1 MAIFKCKMCGGDLN
15 VTDGASV
22 CTCAYC
28 GTKQTL
34 PKLGDEKRVAM
45 FERANYFWRNN
56 EFDKA
61 MGIYEMVLATDDT
74 DAEAYW
80 SIVLCRYGIEY
91 VEDPKSHK
99 RVPTVNRFQ
108 TKSILRD
115 EDYLNA
121 IRCANGYQRDIFET
135 EAAQIDTIQK
145 NISTISKEEKPYDV
159 FICYKE
165 TDGTGAR
172 THDSVYAQKIYDAL
186 SHEGLRVFFSRI
198 TLEDKIGTAY
208 EPYIYAALHSAKVML
223 VVSLSAENMNAPWV
237 KNEWDRYLS
246 IAKQDSTKA
255 LIPCY
260 KDMSPYDMPEEF
272 TYLQAQDMG
281 KIGFLQDLVRGVKK
295 VSAASAPA
303 LQTQERAVQTA
314 GEKAKPLLERAYIFL
329 EDGNWKKANQYAEKV
344 LDLEPKNTDAY
355 LCKFLAAGE
364 YLSFDRLQAETSELN
379 KVVPLDADFFNAVE
393 FANEKQKAQLD
404 AFLDLRT
411 EAQYQNACRDL
422 EQCKYKKA
430 RLTFDLLG
438 DYKDAAAKIVAC
450 DTALNTLSEKRQE
463 VLFYQKQGG
472 ELQNRKNNY
481 DDIKSDINR
490 QIDHGQWILE
500 QMPEEIKETKKV
512 FRLALIDWLIG
523 CCVCICIASFSSAST
538 LEALLVLPYYVIDFV
553 FLVLWTKQLKRVS
566 EYTENKKKVYIA
578 LGILCP
584 PIVHA
589 IAMVRSSR
597 DIDDY
602 HTSINQTKS
611 SILTLQDTLRTANHE
626 QQKIN
631 NDMEKNN
638 VALQQ
643 ASDVIRSLNL
653 SKYESLDPLLEEAGN
668 IVIDDGKASA
678 SVLQRKMDIGYGRAT
693 ALMDQLEQIGLIS
706 PQDGAKAQKVQMNK
720 QQWQAILHKAGEV
733 E

>member
-145 NISTISKEEKPYDV
+145 NISTIFKEEKPYDV

-237 KNEWDRYLS
+237 KNEWNRYLS

-295 VSAASAPA
+295 VLAASAPA

-404 AFLDLRT
+404 AFLNLRT

-422 EQCKYKKA
+422 EQCKYEKA

-438 DYKDAAAKIVAC
+438 DYKDAADKANEC
-450 DTALNTLSEKRQE
+450 NHQLS
-463 VLFYQKQGG
+463 
-472 ELQNRKNNY
+472 
-481 DDIKSDINR
+481 
-490 QIDHGQWILE
+490 
-500 QMPEEIKETKKV
+500 
-512 FRLALIDWLIG
+512 
-523 CCVCICIASFSSAST
+523 
-538 LEALLVLPYYVIDFV
+538 
-553 FLVLWTKQLKRVS
+553 
-566 EYTENKKKVYIA
+566 
-578 LGILCP
+578 
-584 PIVHA
+584 
-589 IAMVRSSR
+589 
-597 DIDDY
+597 
-602 HTSINQTKS
+602 
-611 SILTLQDTLRTANHE
+611 
-626 QQKIN
+626 
-631 NDMEKNN
+631 
-638 VALQQ
+638 
-643 ASDVIRSLNL
+643 
-653 SKYESLDPLLEEAGN
+653 LLEEQNTKIANQRTTITDLNNRRAQLDLKNINNSRQTERAYQTLRETAGN
-668 IVIDDGKASA
+668 LKKTKALLIVTLCNWITGCLACLSMVSYSDQANTFGSAMIVLYFCLNVVFIILWIQYLEYSTNYTKNRKTTEIILSFLFPFIFHIIALIRTGKD
-678 SVLQRKMDIGYGRAT
+678 MDAHQFNVANI
-693 ALMDQLEQIGLIS
+693 
-706 PQDGAKAQKVQMNK
+706 
-720 QQWQAILHKAGEV
+720 QAILTKSQHESDRICAEQNQIGKELAMAKDDLETANNTVRKIRGESV
-733 E
+733 GRTENSFEIPEIDKPNKNANTETVLKELLEEPDETKGR

>member
-246 IAKQDSTKA
+246 IAKQDSTKV

-295 VSAASAPA
+295 VLAASAPA
-303 LQTQERAVQTA
+303 LQTQERTVQTA

-422 EQCKYKKA
+422 EQCKYEKA

-438 DYKDAAAKIVAC
+438 DYKDAADKANEC
-450 DTALNTLSEKRQE
+450 NHQLS
-463 VLFYQKQGG
+463 
-472 ELQNRKNNY
+472 
-481 DDIKSDINR
+481 
-490 QIDHGQWILE
+490 
-500 QMPEEIKETKKV
+500 
-512 FRLALIDWLIG
+512 
-523 CCVCICIASFSSAST
+523 
-538 LEALLVLPYYVIDFV
+538 
-553 FLVLWTKQLKRVS
+553 
-566 EYTENKKKVYIA
+566 
-578 LGILCP
+578 
-584 PIVHA
+584 
-589 IAMVRSSR
+589 
-597 DIDDY
+597 
-602 HTSINQTKS
+602 
-611 SILTLQDTLRTANHE
+611 
-626 QQKIN
+626 
-631 NDMEKNN
+631 
-638 VALQQ
+638 
-643 ASDVIRSLNL
+643 
-653 SKYESLDPLLEEAGN
+653 LLEEQNTKIANQRTTITDLNNRRAQLDLKNINNSRQTERAYQTLRETAGN
-668 IVIDDGKASA
+668 LKKTKALLIVTLCNWITGCLACLSMVSYSDQANAFGSAMIVLYFCLNVVFIILWIQYLEYSTNYTKNRKTTEIILSFLFPFIFHIIALIRTGKD
-678 SVLQRKMDIGYGRAT
+678 MDAHQFNVANI
-693 ALMDQLEQIGLIS
+693 
-706 PQDGAKAQKVQMNK
+706 
-720 QQWQAILHKAGEV
+720 QAILAKSQHESDRICAEQNQIGKELAMAKDNLETANNTVRKIRGESV
-733 E
+733 GRTENSFEIPGIDKPNKNANTETVLKELLEEPDETKGR

>member
-121 IRCANGYQRDIFET
+121 IRCANGYQRDIFEA

-295 VSAASAPA
+295 ILATSAPT

-422 EQCKYKKA
+422 EQCKYEKA

-438 DYKDAAAKIVAC
+438 DYKDAADKANEC
-450 DTALNTLSEKRQE
+450 NHQLS
-463 VLFYQKQGG
+463 
-472 ELQNRKNNY
+472 
-481 DDIKSDINR
+481 
-490 QIDHGQWILE
+490 
-500 QMPEEIKETKKV
+500 
-512 FRLALIDWLIG
+512 
-523 CCVCICIASFSSAST
+523 
-538 LEALLVLPYYVIDFV
+538 
-553 FLVLWTKQLKRVS
+553 
-566 EYTENKKKVYIA
+566 
-578 LGILCP
+578 
-584 PIVHA
+584 
-589 IAMVRSSR
+589 
-597 DIDDY
+597 
-602 HTSINQTKS
+602 
-611 SILTLQDTLRTANHE
+611 
-626 QQKIN
+626 
-631 NDMEKNN
+631 
-638 VALQQ
+638 
-643 ASDVIRSLNL
+643 
-653 SKYESLDPLLEEAGN
+653 LLEEQNTKIANQRTTITDLNNRRAQLDLKNINNSRQTERAYQTLRETAGN
-668 IVIDDGKASA
+668 LKKTKVLLIVTLCNWITGCLACLSMVSYSDQANTFGSAMVVLYFCLNVVFIILWIQYLEYSTNYTKNRKTTEIILSFLFPFIFHIIALIRTGKD
-678 SVLQRKMDIGYGRAT
+678 MDAHQFNVANI
-693 ALMDQLEQIGLIS
+693 
-706 PQDGAKAQKVQMNK
+706 
-720 QQWQAILHKAGEV
+720 QAILTKSQHESDRICAEQNQIGKELAMAKDDLETANNTVRKIRGESV
-733 E
+733 GRTENSFEIPEIDKPNKNANIETVLKELLEEPDETKGR

>member
-172 THDSVYAQKIYDAL
+172 TQDSVYAQKIYDAL

-223 VVSLSAENMNAPWV
+223 VVSLSPENMNAPWV

-295 VSAASAPA
+295 VLAASAPA

-393 FANEKQKAQLD
+393 FANEKQKARLD

-422 EQCKYKKA
+422 EQCKYEKA
-430 RLTFDLLG
+430 RFTFDLLG
-438 DYKDAAAKIVAC
+438 DYKDAADKANEC
-450 DTALNTLSEKRQE
+450 NHQLS
-463 VLFYQKQGG
+463 
-472 ELQNRKNNY
+472 
-481 DDIKSDINR
+481 
-490 QIDHGQWILE
+490 
-500 QMPEEIKETKKV
+500 
-512 FRLALIDWLIG
+512 
-523 CCVCICIASFSSAST
+523 
-538 LEALLVLPYYVIDFV
+538 
-553 FLVLWTKQLKRVS
+553 
-566 EYTENKKKVYIA
+566 
-578 LGILCP
+578 
-584 PIVHA
+584 
-589 IAMVRSSR
+589 
-597 DIDDY
+597 
-602 HTSINQTKS
+602 
-611 SILTLQDTLRTANHE
+611 
-626 QQKIN
+626 
-631 NDMEKNN
+631 
-638 VALQQ
+638 
-643 ASDVIRSLNL
+643 
-653 SKYESLDPLLEEAGN
+653 LLEEQNTKIANQRTTITDLNNRRAQLDLKNINNSRQTERAYQTLRETAGN
-668 IVIDDGKASA
+668 LKKTKALLIVTLCNWITGCLACLSMVSYSDQANTFGSAMIVLYFCLNVVFIILWIQYLEYSTNYSKNRKTTEIILSFLFPFIFHIIALIRTGKD
-678 SVLQRKMDIGYGRAT
+678 MDAHQFNVANI
-693 ALMDQLEQIGLIS
+693 
-706 PQDGAKAQKVQMNK
+706 
-720 QQWQAILHKAGEV
+720 QAILTKSQHESDRICAEQNQIGKELAMAKDDLEAANNTVRKIRGESV
-733 E
+733 GRTENSFEIPEIDKPNKNANTETVLKELLEEPDETKGR

>member
-121 IRCANGYQRDIFET
+121 IRCANSYQRDIFET
-135 EAAQIDTIQK
+135 EAAHIDTIQK

-295 VSAASAPA
+295 ILATSAPT

-438 DYKDAAAKIVAC
+438 DYKDAADKANEC
-450 DTALNTLSEKRQE
+450 NHQLS
-463 VLFYQKQGG
+463 
-472 ELQNRKNNY
+472 
-481 DDIKSDINR
+481 
-490 QIDHGQWILE
+490 
-500 QMPEEIKETKKV
+500 
-512 FRLALIDWLIG
+512 
-523 CCVCICIASFSSAST
+523 
-538 LEALLVLPYYVIDFV
+538 
-553 FLVLWTKQLKRVS
+553 
-566 EYTENKKKVYIA
+566 
-578 LGILCP
+578 
-584 PIVHA
+584 
-589 IAMVRSSR
+589 
-597 DIDDY
+597 
-602 HTSINQTKS
+602 
-611 SILTLQDTLRTANHE
+611 
-626 QQKIN
+626 
-631 NDMEKNN
+631 
-638 VALQQ
+638 
-643 ASDVIRSLNL
+643 
-653 SKYESLDPLLEEAGN
+653 LLEEQNTKIANQRTTITDLNNRRAQLDLKNINNSQQTERAYQTLRETAGN
-668 IVIDDGKASA
+668 LKKTKVLLIVTLCNWITGCLACLSMVSYSDQANTFGSAMIVLYFCLNVVFIILWIQYLEYSTNYTKNRKTTEIILSFLFPFIFHIIALIRTGKD
-678 SVLQRKMDIGYGRAT
+678 MDAHQFNIAN
-693 ALMDQLEQIGLIS
+693 I
-706 PQDGAKAQKVQMNK
+706 
-720 QQWQAILHKAGEV
+720 QAILTKSQHESDRICAEQNQIGKELAMAKDDLETANNTVRKIRGESV
-733 E
+733 GRTENSFEIPEIDKPNKNANTETVLTELLEEPDETKGR

>member
-145 NISTISKEEKPYDV
+145 NISTIFKEEKPYDV

-172 THDSVYAQKIYDAL
+172 THDSVYAQKIYDTL

-237 KNEWDRYLS
+237 KNEWNRYLS

-295 VSAASAPA
+295 VLAASAPA

-355 LCKFLAAGE
+355 LCKFLAAVE

-422 EQCKYKKA
+422 EQCKYEKA

-438 DYKDAAAKIVAC
+438 DYKDAADKANEC
-450 DTALNTLSEKRQE
+450 NHQLS
-463 VLFYQKQGG
+463 
-472 ELQNRKNNY
+472 
-481 DDIKSDINR
+481 
-490 QIDHGQWILE
+490 
-500 QMPEEIKETKKV
+500 
-512 FRLALIDWLIG
+512 
-523 CCVCICIASFSSAST
+523 
-538 LEALLVLPYYVIDFV
+538 
-553 FLVLWTKQLKRVS
+553 
-566 EYTENKKKVYIA
+566 
-578 LGILCP
+578 
-584 PIVHA
+584 
-589 IAMVRSSR
+589 
-597 DIDDY
+597 
-602 HTSINQTKS
+602 
-611 SILTLQDTLRTANHE
+611 
-626 QQKIN
+626 
-631 NDMEKNN
+631 
-638 VALQQ
+638 
-643 ASDVIRSLNL
+643 
-653 SKYESLDPLLEEAGN
+653 LLEEQNTKIANQRTTITDLNNRRAQLDLKNINNSRQTERAYQTLRETAGN
-668 IVIDDGKASA
+668 LKKTKALLIVTLCNWITGCLACLSLVSYSDQANTFGSAMVVLYFCLNVVFIILWIQYLEYSTNYTKNRKTTEIILSFLFPFIFHIIALIRTGKD
-678 SVLQRKMDIGYGRAT
+678 MDAHQFNVANI
-693 ALMDQLEQIGLIS
+693 
-706 PQDGAKAQKVQMNK
+706 
-720 QQWQAILHKAGEV
+720 QAILTKSQHESDRICAEQNQIGKELAMAKDDLETANNTVRKIRGESV
-733 E
+733 GRTENSFEIPEIDKPNKNANIETVLKELLEEPDETKGR

>member
-135 EAAQIDTIQK
+135 EAAKIDTIQK
-145 NISTISKEEKPYDV
+145 NISTIFKEEKPYDV

-246 IAKQDSTKA
+246 IAKQDSSKA

-295 VSAASAPA
+295 VLAASAPA

-422 EQCKYKKA
+422 EQCKYEKA

-438 DYKDAAAKIVAC
+438 DYKDAADKANEC
-450 DTALNTLSEKRQE
+450 NHQLS
-463 VLFYQKQGG
+463 
-472 ELQNRKNNY
+472 
-481 DDIKSDINR
+481 
-490 QIDHGQWILE
+490 
-500 QMPEEIKETKKV
+500 
-512 FRLALIDWLIG
+512 
-523 CCVCICIASFSSAST
+523 
-538 LEALLVLPYYVIDFV
+538 
-553 FLVLWTKQLKRVS
+553 
-566 EYTENKKKVYIA
+566 
-578 LGILCP
+578 
-584 PIVHA
+584 
-589 IAMVRSSR
+589 
-597 DIDDY
+597 
-602 HTSINQTKS
+602 
-611 SILTLQDTLRTANHE
+611 
-626 QQKIN
+626 
-631 NDMEKNN
+631 
-638 VALQQ
+638 
-643 ASDVIRSLNL
+643 
-653 SKYESLDPLLEEAGN
+653 LLEEQNTKIANQRTTITDLNNRRAQLDLKNINNSRQTERAYQTLRETAGN
-668 IVIDDGKASA
+668 LKKTKALLIVTLCNWITGCLACLSMVSYSDQANTFGSAMVVLYFCLNVVFIILWIQYLEYSTNYTKNRKTTEIILSFLFPFIFHIIALIRTGKD
-678 SVLQRKMDIGYGRAT
+678 MDAHQFNVANI
-693 ALMDQLEQIGLIS
+693 
-706 PQDGAKAQKVQMNK
+706 
-720 QQWQAILHKAGEV
+720 QAILTKSQHESDRICAEQNQIGKELAMAKDDLETANNTVRKIRGESV
-733 E
+733 GRTENSFEILEIDKPNKNANTETVLKELLEEPDETKGR

>member
-15 VTDGASV
+15 VTDGATV

-34 PKLGDEKRVAM
+34 PKLDDEKRVAM

-115 EDYLNA
+115 GDYLNA
-121 IRCANGYQRDIFET
+121 IRYANGYQRDIFET

-186 SHEGLRVFFSRI
+186 TREGLRVFFSRI

-223 VVSLSAENMNAPWV
+223 VVGLSAENMNAPWI

-246 IAKQDSTKA
+246 IAQQDSTKA

-295 VSAASAPA
+295 VLAASAPA
-303 LQTQERAVQTA
+303 PQTQERAVQTA
-314 GEKAKPLLERAYIFL
+314 GENAKPLLERAYIFL

-344 LDLEPKNTDAY
+344 LDLEPRNTDAY

-364 YLSFDRLQAETSELN
+364 YPSFDRLQAETSALN

-393 FANEKQKAQLD
+393 FANEKQKARLD
-404 AFLDLRT
+404 AFLELRT

-422 EQCKYKKA
+422 EQCKYEKA

-438 DYKDAAAKIVAC
+438 DYKDAADKANEC
-450 DTALNTLSEKRQE
+450 NHQLS
-463 VLFYQKQGG
+463 
-472 ELQNRKNNY
+472 
-481 DDIKSDINR
+481 
-490 QIDHGQWILE
+490 
-500 QMPEEIKETKKV
+500 
-512 FRLALIDWLIG
+512 
-523 CCVCICIASFSSAST
+523 
-538 LEALLVLPYYVIDFV
+538 
-553 FLVLWTKQLKRVS
+553 
-566 EYTENKKKVYIA
+566 
-578 LGILCP
+578 
-584 PIVHA
+584 
-589 IAMVRSSR
+589 
-597 DIDDY
+597 
-602 HTSINQTKS
+602 
-611 SILTLQDTLRTANHE
+611 
-626 QQKIN
+626 
-631 NDMEKNN
+631 
-638 VALQQ
+638 
-643 ASDVIRSLNL
+643 
-653 SKYESLDPLLEEAGN
+653 LLEEQNTKIANQRTTITDLNNRRAQLDLKNINNSRQIERAYQTLRETAGN
-668 IVIDDGKASA
+668 LKKTKALLIVTLCNWITGCLACLSMVSYSDQANTFGSAMVVLYFCLNVVFIILWIQYLEYSTNYTKNRKTTEIILSFLFPFIFHIIALIRTGKD
-678 SVLQRKMDIGYGRAT
+678 MDAHQFNVANI
-693 ALMDQLEQIGLIS
+693 
-706 PQDGAKAQKVQMNK
+706 
-720 QQWQAILHKAGEV
+720 QAILTKSQHESDRICAEQNQIGKELAMAKDDLEAANNTVRKIRGESV
-733 E
+733 GRTENSFEIPEIDKPNKNANIETVLKELLEEPDETKGR

>member
-135 EAAQIDTIQK
+135 EAAHIDTIQK

-295 VSAASAPA
+295 ILATSAPT

-438 DYKDAAAKIVAC
+438 DYKDAADKANEC
-450 DTALNTLSEKRQE
+450 NHQLS
-463 VLFYQKQGG
+463 
-472 ELQNRKNNY
+472 
-481 DDIKSDINR
+481 
-490 QIDHGQWILE
+490 
-500 QMPEEIKETKKV
+500 
-512 FRLALIDWLIG
+512 
-523 CCVCICIASFSSAST
+523 
-538 LEALLVLPYYVIDFV
+538 
-553 FLVLWTKQLKRVS
+553 
-566 EYTENKKKVYIA
+566 
-578 LGILCP
+578 
-584 PIVHA
+584 
-589 IAMVRSSR
+589 
-597 DIDDY
+597 
-602 HTSINQTKS
+602 
-611 SILTLQDTLRTANHE
+611 
-626 QQKIN
+626 
-631 NDMEKNN
+631 
-638 VALQQ
+638 
-643 ASDVIRSLNL
+643 
-653 SKYESLDPLLEEAGN
+653 LLEEQNTKIANQRTTITDLNNRRAQLDLKNINNSQQTERAYQTLRETAGN
-668 IVIDDGKASA
+668 LKKTKVLLIVTLCNWITGCLACLSMVSYSDQANTFGSAMIVLYFCLNVVFIILWIQYLEYSTNYTKNRKTAEIILSFLFPFIFHIIALIRTGKD
-678 SVLQRKMDIGYGRAT
+678 MDAHQFNVANI
-693 ALMDQLEQIGLIS
+693 
-706 PQDGAKAQKVQMNK
+706 
-720 QQWQAILHKAGEV
+720 QAILTKSQNESDRICAEQNQIGKELAMAKDDLETANNTVRKIRGESV
-733 E
+733 GRTENSFEIPEIDKPNKNANTETVLKELLEEPDETKGR

>member
-237 KNEWDRYLS
+237 KNEWNRYLS

-295 VSAASAPA
+295 VLAASAPA

-422 EQCKYKKA
+422 EQCKYEKA

-438 DYKDAAAKIVAC
+438 DYKDAADKANEC
-450 DTALNTLSEKRQE
+450 NHQLS
-463 VLFYQKQGG
+463 
-472 ELQNRKNNY
+472 
-481 DDIKSDINR
+481 
-490 QIDHGQWILE
+490 
-500 QMPEEIKETKKV
+500 
-512 FRLALIDWLIG
+512 
-523 CCVCICIASFSSAST
+523 
-538 LEALLVLPYYVIDFV
+538 
-553 FLVLWTKQLKRVS
+553 
-566 EYTENKKKVYIA
+566 
-578 LGILCP
+578 
-584 PIVHA
+584 
-589 IAMVRSSR
+589 
-597 DIDDY
+597 
-602 HTSINQTKS
+602 
-611 SILTLQDTLRTANHE
+611 
-626 QQKIN
+626 
-631 NDMEKNN
+631 
-638 VALQQ
+638 
-643 ASDVIRSLNL
+643 
-653 SKYESLDPLLEEAGN
+653 LLEEQNTKIANQRTTITDLNNRRAQLDLKNINNSRQTERAYQTLRETAGN
-668 IVIDDGKASA
+668 LKKTKALLIVTLCNWITGCLACLSMVSYSDQANTFGSAMIVLYFCLNVVFIILWIQYLEYSTNYTKNRKTTEIILSFLFPFIFHIIALIRTGKD
-678 SVLQRKMDIGYGRAT
+678 MDAHQFNVANI
-693 ALMDQLEQIGLIS
+693 
-706 PQDGAKAQKVQMNK
+706 
-720 QQWQAILHKAGEV
+720 QAILTKSQHESDRICAEQDQIGKELAMAKDDLETANNTVRKIRGESV
-733 E
+733 GRTENSFEIPEIDKPNKNANTETVLKELLEEPDETKGR

>member
-34 PKLGDEKRVAM
+34 PKLDDEKRVAM

-115 EDYLNA
+115 GDYLNA
-121 IRCANGYQRDIFET
+121 IRYANGYQRDIFET

-223 VVSLSAENMNAPWV
+223 VVGLSAENMNAPWV

-295 VSAASAPA
+295 VLAASAPA

-364 YLSFDRLQAETSELN
+364 YLSFDSLQAETSELN

-422 EQCKYKKA
+422 EQCKYEKA

-438 DYKDAAAKIVAC
+438 DYKDAADKANEC
-450 DTALNTLSEKRQE
+450 NHQLS
-463 VLFYQKQGG
+463 
-472 ELQNRKNNY
+472 
-481 DDIKSDINR
+481 
-490 QIDHGQWILE
+490 
-500 QMPEEIKETKKV
+500 
-512 FRLALIDWLIG
+512 
-523 CCVCICIASFSSAST
+523 
-538 LEALLVLPYYVIDFV
+538 
-553 FLVLWTKQLKRVS
+553 
-566 EYTENKKKVYIA
+566 
-578 LGILCP
+578 
-584 PIVHA
+584 
-589 IAMVRSSR
+589 
-597 DIDDY
+597 
-602 HTSINQTKS
+602 
-611 SILTLQDTLRTANHE
+611 
-626 QQKIN
+626 
-631 NDMEKNN
+631 
-638 VALQQ
+638 
-643 ASDVIRSLNL
+643 
-653 SKYESLDPLLEEAGN
+653 LLEEQNTKIANQRTTITDLNNRRAQLDLKNINNSRQTERAYQTLRETAGN
-668 IVIDDGKASA
+668 LKKTKALLIVTLCNWITGCLACLSMVSYSDQANTFGSAMVVLYFCLNVVFIILWIQYLEYSTNYTKNRKTTEIILSFLFPFIFHIIALIRTGKD
-678 SVLQRKMDIGYGRAT
+678 MDAHQFNVANI
-693 ALMDQLEQIGLIS
+693 
-706 PQDGAKAQKVQMNK
+706 
-720 QQWQAILHKAGEV
+720 QAILTKSQHESDRICAEQNQIGKELAMAKDDLETANNTVRKIRGESV
-733 E
+733 GRTENSFEIPKIDNPNKNANIETVLKELLEEPDETKGR

>member
-246 IAKQDSTKA
+246 IVKQDSTKA

-295 VSAASAPA
+295 VLAASAPA

-422 EQCKYKKA
+422 EQCKYEKA

-438 DYKDAAAKIVAC
+438 DYKDAADKANEC
-450 DTALNTLSEKRQE
+450 NHQLS
-463 VLFYQKQGG
+463 
-472 ELQNRKNNY
+472 
-481 DDIKSDINR
+481 
-490 QIDHGQWILE
+490 
-500 QMPEEIKETKKV
+500 
-512 FRLALIDWLIG
+512 
-523 CCVCICIASFSSAST
+523 
-538 LEALLVLPYYVIDFV
+538 
-553 FLVLWTKQLKRVS
+553 
-566 EYTENKKKVYIA
+566 
-578 LGILCP
+578 
-584 PIVHA
+584 
-589 IAMVRSSR
+589 
-597 DIDDY
+597 
-602 HTSINQTKS
+602 
-611 SILTLQDTLRTANHE
+611 
-626 QQKIN
+626 
-631 NDMEKNN
+631 
-638 VALQQ
+638 
-643 ASDVIRSLNL
+643 
-653 SKYESLDPLLEEAGN
+653 LLEEQNTKIANQRTTITDLNNRRAQLDLKNINNSRQTERAYQTLRETAGN
-668 IVIDDGKASA
+668 LKKTKTLLIVTLCNWITGCLACLSMVSYSDQANTFGSAMIVLYFCLNVVFIILWIQYLEYSTNYTKNRKTTEIILSFLFPFIFHIIALIRTGKD
-678 SVLQRKMDIGYGRAT
+678 MDAHQFNVANI
-693 ALMDQLEQIGLIS
+693 
-706 PQDGAKAQKVQMNK
+706 
-720 QQWQAILHKAGEV
+720 QAILTKSQHESDRICAEQNQIGKELAMAKDDLETANNTVRKIRGESV
-733 E
+733 GRTENSFEIPEIDKPNKNANTETVLKELLEEPDETKGR

>member
-145 NISTISKEEKPYDV
+145 NISTIFKEEKPYDV

-237 KNEWDRYLS
+237 KNEWNRYLS
-246 IAKQDSTKA
+246 IVKQDSTKA

-295 VSAASAPA
+295 VLAASAPA

-422 EQCKYKKA
+422 EQCKYEKA

-438 DYKDAAAKIVAC
+438 DYKDAADKANEC
-450 DTALNTLSEKRQE
+450 NHQLS
-463 VLFYQKQGG
+463 
-472 ELQNRKNNY
+472 
-481 DDIKSDINR
+481 
-490 QIDHGQWILE
+490 
-500 QMPEEIKETKKV
+500 
-512 FRLALIDWLIG
+512 
-523 CCVCICIASFSSAST
+523 
-538 LEALLVLPYYVIDFV
+538 
-553 FLVLWTKQLKRVS
+553 
-566 EYTENKKKVYIA
+566 
-578 LGILCP
+578 
-584 PIVHA
+584 
-589 IAMVRSSR
+589 
-597 DIDDY
+597 
-602 HTSINQTKS
+602 
-611 SILTLQDTLRTANHE
+611 
-626 QQKIN
+626 
-631 NDMEKNN
+631 
-638 VALQQ
+638 
-643 ASDVIRSLNL
+643 
-653 SKYESLDPLLEEAGN
+653 LLEEQNSKIANQRTTITDLNNRRAQLDLKNINNSRQTERAYQTLRETAGN
-668 IVIDDGKASA
+668 LKKTKALLIVTLCNWITGCLACLSMVSYSDQANTFGSAMIVLYFCLNVVFIILWIQYLEYSTNYTKNRKTTEIILSFLFPFIFHIIALIRTGKD
-678 SVLQRKMDIGYGRAT
+678 MDAH
-693 ALMDQLEQIGLIS
+693 QLNVANI
-706 PQDGAKAQKVQMNK
+706 
-720 QQWQAILHKAGEV
+720 QAILTKSQHESDRICAEQNQIGKELAMAKDDLETANNTVRKIRGESV
-733 E
+733 GRTENSFEIPEIDKPNKNANTETVLKELLEEPDETKGR

>member
-246 IAKQDSTKA
+246 IVKQDSTKA

-295 VSAASAPA
+295 VLAASAPA

-422 EQCKYKKA
+422 EQCKYEKA

-438 DYKDAAAKIVAC
+438 DYKDATDKANEC
-450 DTALNTLSEKRQE
+450 NHQLS
-463 VLFYQKQGG
+463 
-472 ELQNRKNNY
+472 
-481 DDIKSDINR
+481 
-490 QIDHGQWILE
+490 
-500 QMPEEIKETKKV
+500 
-512 FRLALIDWLIG
+512 
-523 CCVCICIASFSSAST
+523 
-538 LEALLVLPYYVIDFV
+538 
-553 FLVLWTKQLKRVS
+553 
-566 EYTENKKKVYIA
+566 
-578 LGILCP
+578 
-584 PIVHA
+584 
-589 IAMVRSSR
+589 
-597 DIDDY
+597 
-602 HTSINQTKS
+602 
-611 SILTLQDTLRTANHE
+611 
-626 QQKIN
+626 
-631 NDMEKNN
+631 
-638 VALQQ
+638 
-643 ASDVIRSLNL
+643 
-653 SKYESLDPLLEEAGN
+653 LLEEQNTKIANQRTTITDLNNRRAQLDLKNINNSRQTERAYQTLRETAGN
-668 IVIDDGKASA
+668 LKKTKALLIVTLCNWITGCLACLSMVSYSDQANTFGSAMIVLYFCLNVVFIILWIQYLEYSTNYTKNRKTTEIILSFLFPFIFHIIALIRTGKD
-678 SVLQRKMDIGYGRAT
+678 MDAHQFNVANI
-693 ALMDQLEQIGLIS
+693 
-706 PQDGAKAQKVQMNK
+706 
-720 QQWQAILHKAGEV
+720 QAILTKSQHESDRICAEQNQIGKELAMAKDDLEAANNTVRKIRGESV
-733 E
+733 GRTENSFEIPEIDKPNKNANTETVLKELHEEPDETKGR

>member
-1 MAIFKCKMCGGDLN
+1 MCGGDLN

-61 MGIYEMVLATDDT
+61 MGIYEMVLATDDR

-135 EAAQIDTIQK
+135 EAAHIDTIQK

-295 VSAASAPA
+295 ILATSAPT

-438 DYKDAAAKIVAC
+438 DYKDAADKANEC
-450 DTALNTLSEKRQE
+450 NHQLS
-463 VLFYQKQGG
+463 
-472 ELQNRKNNY
+472 
-481 DDIKSDINR
+481 
-490 QIDHGQWILE
+490 
-500 QMPEEIKETKKV
+500 
-512 FRLALIDWLIG
+512 
-523 CCVCICIASFSSAST
+523 
-538 LEALLVLPYYVIDFV
+538 
-553 FLVLWTKQLKRVS
+553 
-566 EYTENKKKVYIA
+566 
-578 LGILCP
+578 
-584 PIVHA
+584 
-589 IAMVRSSR
+589 
-597 DIDDY
+597 
-602 HTSINQTKS
+602 
-611 SILTLQDTLRTANHE
+611 
-626 QQKIN
+626 
-631 NDMEKNN
+631 
-638 VALQQ
+638 
-643 ASDVIRSLNL
+643 
-653 SKYESLDPLLEEAGN
+653 LLEEQNTKIANQRTTITDLNNRRAQLDLKNINNSQQTERAYQTLRETAGN
-668 IVIDDGKASA
+668 LKKTKVLLIVTLCNWITGCLACLSMVSYSDQANTFGSAMIVLYFCLNVVFIILWIQYLEYSTNYTKNRKTTEIILSFLFPFIFHIIALIRTGKD
-678 SVLQRKMDIGYGRAT
+678 MDAHQFNIAN
-693 ALMDQLEQIGLIS
+693 I
-706 PQDGAKAQKVQMNK
+706 
-720 QQWQAILHKAGEV
+720 QAILTKSQHESDRICAEQNQIGKELAMAKDDLETANNTVRKIRGESV
-733 E
+733 GRTENSFEIPEIDKPNKNANTETVLTELLEEPDETKGR

>member
-15 VTDGASV
+15 ITDGASV

-295 VSAASAPA
+295 VLAASAPA

-422 EQCKYKKA
+422 EQCKYEKA

-438 DYKDAAAKIVAC
+438 DYKDAADKANEC
-450 DTALNTLSEKRQE
+450 NHQLS
-463 VLFYQKQGG
+463 
-472 ELQNRKNNY
+472 
-481 DDIKSDINR
+481 
-490 QIDHGQWILE
+490 
-500 QMPEEIKETKKV
+500 
-512 FRLALIDWLIG
+512 
-523 CCVCICIASFSSAST
+523 
-538 LEALLVLPYYVIDFV
+538 
-553 FLVLWTKQLKRVS
+553 
-566 EYTENKKKVYIA
+566 
-578 LGILCP
+578 
-584 PIVHA
+584 
-589 IAMVRSSR
+589 
-597 DIDDY
+597 
-602 HTSINQTKS
+602 
-611 SILTLQDTLRTANHE
+611 
-626 QQKIN
+626 
-631 NDMEKNN
+631 
-638 VALQQ
+638 
-643 ASDVIRSLNL
+643 
-653 SKYESLDPLLEEAGN
+653 LLEEQNTKIANQRTTITDLNNRRAQLDLKNINNSRQTERAYQTLRETAGN
-668 IVIDDGKASA
+668 LKKTKALLIVTLCNWITGCLACLSMVSYSDQANTFGSAMIVLYFCLNVVFITLWIQYLEYSTNYTKNRKTTEIILSFLFPFIFHIIALIRTGKD
-678 SVLQRKMDIGYGRAT
+678 MDAHQFNVANI
-693 ALMDQLEQIGLIS
+693 
-706 PQDGAKAQKVQMNK
+706 
-720 QQWQAILHKAGEV
+720 QAILAKSQHESDRICAEQNQIGKELAMAKDDLETANNTVRKIRGEAV
-733 E
+733 GRTENSFEIPEIDKPNKNANTETVLKELLEEPDETKGR

>member
-121 IRCANGYQRDIFET
+121 IRCANGYQRDIFEA

-246 IAKQDSTKA
+246 IAKQDSSKA

-295 VSAASAPA
+295 VLAASAPA

-422 EQCKYKKA
+422 EQCKYEKA

-438 DYKDAAAKIVAC
+438 DYKDAADKANEC
-450 DTALNTLSEKRQE
+450 NHQLS
-463 VLFYQKQGG
+463 
-472 ELQNRKNNY
+472 
-481 DDIKSDINR
+481 
-490 QIDHGQWILE
+490 
-500 QMPEEIKETKKV
+500 
-512 FRLALIDWLIG
+512 
-523 CCVCICIASFSSAST
+523 
-538 LEALLVLPYYVIDFV
+538 
-553 FLVLWTKQLKRVS
+553 
-566 EYTENKKKVYIA
+566 
-578 LGILCP
+578 
-584 PIVHA
+584 
-589 IAMVRSSR
+589 
-597 DIDDY
+597 
-602 HTSINQTKS
+602 
-611 SILTLQDTLRTANHE
+611 
-626 QQKIN
+626 
-631 NDMEKNN
+631 
-638 VALQQ
+638 
-643 ASDVIRSLNL
+643 
-653 SKYESLDPLLEEAGN
+653 LLEEQNTKIANQRTTITDLNNRRAQLDLKNINNSRQTERAYQILRETAGN
-668 IVIDDGKASA
+668 LKKTKALLIVTLCNWITGCLACLSMVSYSDQANTFGSAMIVLYFCLNVVFIILWIQYLEYSTNYTKNRKTTEIILSFLFPFIFHIIALIRTGKD
-678 SVLQRKMDIGYGRAT
+678 MDAHQFNVANI
-693 ALMDQLEQIGLIS
+693 
-706 PQDGAKAQKVQMNK
+706 
-720 QQWQAILHKAGEV
+720 QAILTKSQHESDRICAEQNQIGKELAMAKDDLETANNTVRKIRGESV
-733 E
+733 GRTENSFEIPEIDKPNKNANTETVLKELLEEPDGTKGR

>member
-99 RVPTVNRFQ
+99 RIPTVNRFQ

-295 VSAASAPA
+295 VLAASAPA

-422 EQCKYKKA
+422 EQCKYEKA

-438 DYKDAAAKIVAC
+438 DYKDAADKANEC
-450 DTALNTLSEKRQE
+450 NHQLS
-463 VLFYQKQGG
+463 
-472 ELQNRKNNY
+472 
-481 DDIKSDINR
+481 
-490 QIDHGQWILE
+490 
-500 QMPEEIKETKKV
+500 
-512 FRLALIDWLIG
+512 
-523 CCVCICIASFSSAST
+523 
-538 LEALLVLPYYVIDFV
+538 
-553 FLVLWTKQLKRVS
+553 
-566 EYTENKKKVYIA
+566 
-578 LGILCP
+578 
-584 PIVHA
+584 
-589 IAMVRSSR
+589 
-597 DIDDY
+597 
-602 HTSINQTKS
+602 
-611 SILTLQDTLRTANHE
+611 
-626 QQKIN
+626 
-631 NDMEKNN
+631 
-638 VALQQ
+638 
-643 ASDVIRSLNL
+643 
-653 SKYESLDPLLEEAGN
+653 LLEEQNTKIANQRTTITDLNNRRAQLDLKNINNSRQTERAYQTLRETAGN
-668 IVIDDGKASA
+668 LKKTKALLIVTLCNWITGCLACLSMVSYSDQANAFGSAMIVLYFCLNVVFIILWIQYLEYSTNYTKNRKTTEIILSFLFPFIFHIIALIRTGKD
-678 SVLQRKMDIGYGRAT
+678 MDAHQFNVANI
-693 ALMDQLEQIGLIS
+693 
-706 PQDGAKAQKVQMNK
+706 
-720 QQWQAILHKAGEV
+720 QAILAKSQHESDRICAEQNQIGKELAMAKDDLETANNTVRKIRGESV
-733 E
+733 GRTENSFEIPEIDKPNKNANTETVLKELLEEPDETKGR

>member
-34 PKLGDEKRVAM
+34 PKLDDEKRVAM

-246 IAKQDSTKA
+246 IAKQDSSKA

-295 VSAASAPA
+295 VLAASAPA

-422 EQCKYKKA
+422 EQCKYEKA

-438 DYKDAAAKIVAC
+438 DYKDAADKANEC
-450 DTALNTLSEKRQE
+450 NHQLS
-463 VLFYQKQGG
+463 
-472 ELQNRKNNY
+472 
-481 DDIKSDINR
+481 
-490 QIDHGQWILE
+490 
-500 QMPEEIKETKKV
+500 
-512 FRLALIDWLIG
+512 
-523 CCVCICIASFSSAST
+523 
-538 LEALLVLPYYVIDFV
+538 
-553 FLVLWTKQLKRVS
+553 
-566 EYTENKKKVYIA
+566 
-578 LGILCP
+578 
-584 PIVHA
+584 
-589 IAMVRSSR
+589 
-597 DIDDY
+597 
-602 HTSINQTKS
+602 
-611 SILTLQDTLRTANHE
+611 
-626 QQKIN
+626 
-631 NDMEKNN
+631 
-638 VALQQ
+638 
-643 ASDVIRSLNL
+643 
-653 SKYESLDPLLEEAGN
+653 LLEEQNTKIANQRTTITDLNNRRAQLDLKNINNSRQTERAYQTLRETAGN
-668 IVIDDGKASA
+668 LKKTKALLIVTLCNWITGCLACLSMVSYSDQANTFGSAMVVLYFCLNVVFIILWIQYLEYSTNYTKNRKTTEIILSFLFPLIFHIIALIRTGKD
-678 SVLQRKMDIGYGRAT
+678 MDAHQFNVANI
-693 ALMDQLEQIGLIS
+693 
-706 PQDGAKAQKVQMNK
+706 
-720 QQWQAILHKAGEV
+720 QAILTKSQHESDRICAEQNQICKELAMAKDDLETANNTVRKIRGESV
-733 E
+733 GRTENSFEIPEIDKPNKNANTETVLKELLEEPDETKGR

>member
-34 PKLGDEKRVAM
+34 PKLDDEKRVAM

-91 VEDPKSHK
+91 VEDPKSHR

-115 EDYLNA
+115 GDYLNA
-121 IRCANGYQRDIFET
+121 IRCANSYQKDIFEA

-186 SHEGLRVFFSRI
+186 TREGLRVFFSRI

-223 VVSLSAENMNAPWV
+223 VVGLSAENMNAPWV

-246 IAKQDSTKA
+246 IVQQDSTKA

-281 KIGFLQDLVRGVKK
+281 KIGFLQDLVWGVKK
-295 VSAASAPA
+295 VLAASAPA
-303 LQTQERAVQTA
+303 PQTQERAVQTA

-344 LDLEPKNTDAY
+344 LDLEPRNTDAY

-364 YLSFDRLQAETSELN
+364 YLSFDRLQAETSALN

-393 FANEKQKAQLD
+393 FASEKQKARLD
-404 AFLDLRT
+404 AFLELRT

-422 EQCKYKKA
+422 AECKYEKA
-430 RLTFDLLG
+430 QFTFDLLG
-438 DYKDAAAKIVAC
+438 DYKDAA
-450 DTALNTLSEKRQE
+450 D
-463 VLFYQKQGG
+463 
-472 ELQNRKNNY
+472 
-481 DDIKSDINR
+481 KSDECR
-490 QIDHGQWILE
+490 H
-500 QMPEEIKETKKV
+500 
-512 FRLALIDWLIG
+512 
-523 CCVCICIASFSSAST
+523 
-538 LEALLVLPYYVIDFV
+538 
-553 FLVLWTKQLKRVS
+553 QLS
-566 EYTENKKKVYIA
+566 
-578 LGILCP
+578 
-584 PIVHA
+584 
-589 IAMVRSSR
+589 
-597 DIDDY
+597 
-602 HTSINQTKS
+602 
-611 SILTLQDTLRTANHE
+611 
-626 QQKIN
+626 
-631 NDMEKNN
+631 
-638 VALQQ
+638 
-643 ASDVIRSLNL
+643 
-653 SKYESLDPLLEEAGN
+653 LLEEQNTKIENQRTTITNLNNRRAQLDLKNISNSRQIERAYQALREAAGN
-668 IVIDDGKASA
+668 IKKTKTLLIVTLCNWITGCLACLSMVSYSDRANNFGTAMVGLYFCLNVVFIILWIQYLEYSTNYTKNRKTTEIILSFLFPFIFHIIALIRAGKDIDVHQFNVAN
-678 SVLQRKMDIGYGRAT
+678 I
-693 ALMDQLEQIGLIS
+693 
-706 PQDGAKAQKVQMNK
+706 
-720 QQWQAILHKAGEV
+720 QAILTETQHESDRICAEQNQIGKELTIAKDDLETASSAARQIRGESASHT
-733 E
+733 EEPTEEPFEIPEINKPNKNASIEMIIQELHLKDQMKRKDGE

>member
-34 PKLGDEKRVAM
+34 PKLDDEKRVAM

-295 VSAASAPA
+295 VLAASAPA

-314 GEKAKPLLERAYIFL
+314 GEKATPLLERAYIFL

-393 FANEKQKAQLD
+393 FANEKQKARLD

-422 EQCKYKKA
+422 EQCKYEKA

-438 DYKDAAAKIVAC
+438 DYKDAADKANEC
-450 DTALNTLSEKRQE
+450 NHQLS
-463 VLFYQKQGG
+463 
-472 ELQNRKNNY
+472 
-481 DDIKSDINR
+481 
-490 QIDHGQWILE
+490 
-500 QMPEEIKETKKV
+500 
-512 FRLALIDWLIG
+512 
-523 CCVCICIASFSSAST
+523 
-538 LEALLVLPYYVIDFV
+538 
-553 FLVLWTKQLKRVS
+553 
-566 EYTENKKKVYIA
+566 
-578 LGILCP
+578 
-584 PIVHA
+584 
-589 IAMVRSSR
+589 
-597 DIDDY
+597 
-602 HTSINQTKS
+602 
-611 SILTLQDTLRTANHE
+611 
-626 QQKIN
+626 
-631 NDMEKNN
+631 
-638 VALQQ
+638 
-643 ASDVIRSLNL
+643 
-653 SKYESLDPLLEEAGN
+653 LLEEQNTKIANQRTTITDLNNRRAQLDLKNINNSRQTERAYQTLRETAGN
-668 IVIDDGKASA
+668 LKKTKALLIVTLCNWITGCLACLSMVSYSDQANTFGSAIIVLYFCLNVVFIILWIQYLEYSTNYTKNRKTTEIILSFLFPFIFHIIALIRTGKD
-678 SVLQRKMDIGYGRAT
+678 MDAHQFNVANI
-693 ALMDQLEQIGLIS
+693 
-706 PQDGAKAQKVQMNK
+706 
-720 QQWQAILHKAGEV
+720 QAILTKSQHESDRICAEQNQIGKELAMAKDDLEAANNTVRKIRGESV
-733 E
+733 GRTENSFEIPEIDKPNKNANTETVLKELLEEPDETKGR

>member
-34 PKLGDEKRVAM
+34 PKLCDEKRVAM

-121 IRCANGYQRDIFET
+121 IRCANGYQRDIFEA

-295 VSAASAPA
+295 ILATSAPT

-393 FANEKQKAQLD
+393 FANEKQKTQLD

-422 EQCKYKKA
+422 EQCKYEKA

-438 DYKDAAAKIVAC
+438 DYKDAADKANEC
-450 DTALNTLSEKRQE
+450 NHQLS
-463 VLFYQKQGG
+463 
-472 ELQNRKNNY
+472 
-481 DDIKSDINR
+481 
-490 QIDHGQWILE
+490 
-500 QMPEEIKETKKV
+500 
-512 FRLALIDWLIG
+512 
-523 CCVCICIASFSSAST
+523 
-538 LEALLVLPYYVIDFV
+538 
-553 FLVLWTKQLKRVS
+553 
-566 EYTENKKKVYIA
+566 
-578 LGILCP
+578 
-584 PIVHA
+584 
-589 IAMVRSSR
+589 
-597 DIDDY
+597 
-602 HTSINQTKS
+602 
-611 SILTLQDTLRTANHE
+611 
-626 QQKIN
+626 
-631 NDMEKNN
+631 
-638 VALQQ
+638 
-643 ASDVIRSLNL
+643 
-653 SKYESLDPLLEEAGN
+653 LLEEQNTKIANQRTTITDLNNRRAQLDLKNINNSRQTERAYQTLRETAGN
-668 IVIDDGKASA
+668 LKKTKVLLIVTLCNWITGCLACLSMVSYSDQANTFGSAMVVLYFCLNVVFIILWIQYLEYSTNYTKNRKTTEIILSFLFPFIFHIIALIRTGKD
-678 SVLQRKMDIGYGRAT
+678 MDAHQFNVANI
-693 ALMDQLEQIGLIS
+693 
-706 PQDGAKAQKVQMNK
+706 
-720 QQWQAILHKAGEV
+720 QAILTKSQHESDRICAEQNQIGKELAMAKDDLETANNTVRKIRGESV
-733 E
+733 GRTENSFEIPEIDKPNKNANIETVLKELLEEPDETKGR

>member
-1 MAIFKCKMCGGDLN
+1 MTIFKCKMCGGDLN

-295 VSAASAPA
+295 VLAASAPA

-393 FANEKQKAQLD
+393 FANEKQKTQLD

-422 EQCKYKKA
+422 EQCKYEKA

-438 DYKDAAAKIVAC
+438 DYKDAADKANEC
-450 DTALNTLSEKRQE
+450 NHQLS
-463 VLFYQKQGG
+463 
-472 ELQNRKNNY
+472 
-481 DDIKSDINR
+481 
-490 QIDHGQWILE
+490 
-500 QMPEEIKETKKV
+500 
-512 FRLALIDWLIG
+512 
-523 CCVCICIASFSSAST
+523 
-538 LEALLVLPYYVIDFV
+538 
-553 FLVLWTKQLKRVS
+553 
-566 EYTENKKKVYIA
+566 
-578 LGILCP
+578 
-584 PIVHA
+584 
-589 IAMVRSSR
+589 
-597 DIDDY
+597 
-602 HTSINQTKS
+602 
-611 SILTLQDTLRTANHE
+611 
-626 QQKIN
+626 
-631 NDMEKNN
+631 
-638 VALQQ
+638 
-643 ASDVIRSLNL
+643 
-653 SKYESLDPLLEEAGN
+653 LLEEQNTKIANQRTTITDLNNRRAQLDLKNINNSRQTERAYQTLRETAGN
-668 IVIDDGKASA
+668 LKKTKVLLIVTLCNWITGCLACLSMVSYSDQANTFGSAMVVLYFCLNVVFIILWIQYLEYSTNYTKNRKTTEIILSFLFPFIFHIIALIRTGKD
-678 SVLQRKMDIGYGRAT
+678 MDAHQFNVANI
-693 ALMDQLEQIGLIS
+693 
-706 PQDGAKAQKVQMNK
+706 
-720 QQWQAILHKAGEV
+720 QAILTKSQHESDRICAEQNQIGKELAMAKDDLETANNTVRKIRGESV
-733 E
+733 GRTENSFEIPEIDKPNKNANIETVLKELLEEPDETKGR

>member
-121 IRCANGYQRDIFET
+121 IRCANGYQRDIFEA

-295 VSAASAPA
+295 ILATSAPT

-393 FANEKQKAQLD
+393 FANEKQKTQLD

-422 EQCKYKKA
+422 EQCKYEKA

-438 DYKDAAAKIVAC
+438 DYKDAADKANEC
-450 DTALNTLSEKRQE
+450 NHQLS
-463 VLFYQKQGG
+463 
-472 ELQNRKNNY
+472 
-481 DDIKSDINR
+481 
-490 QIDHGQWILE
+490 
-500 QMPEEIKETKKV
+500 
-512 FRLALIDWLIG
+512 
-523 CCVCICIASFSSAST
+523 
-538 LEALLVLPYYVIDFV
+538 
-553 FLVLWTKQLKRVS
+553 
-566 EYTENKKKVYIA
+566 
-578 LGILCP
+578 
-584 PIVHA
+584 
-589 IAMVRSSR
+589 
-597 DIDDY
+597 
-602 HTSINQTKS
+602 
-611 SILTLQDTLRTANHE
+611 
-626 QQKIN
+626 
-631 NDMEKNN
+631 
-638 VALQQ
+638 
-643 ASDVIRSLNL
+643 
-653 SKYESLDPLLEEAGN
+653 LLEEQNTKIANQRTTITDLNNRRAQLDLKNINNSRQTERAYQTLRETAGN
-668 IVIDDGKASA
+668 LKKTKVLLIVTLCNWITGCLACLSMVSYSDQANTFGSAMVVLYFCLNVVFIILWIQYLEYSTNYTKNRKTTEIILSFLFPFIFHIIALIRTGKD
-678 SVLQRKMDIGYGRAT
+678 MDAHQFNVANI
-693 ALMDQLEQIGLIS
+693 
-706 PQDGAKAQKVQMNK
+706 
-720 QQWQAILHKAGEV
+720 QAILTKSQHESDRICAEQNQIGKELAMAKDDLETANNTVRKIRGESV
-733 E
+733 GRTENSFEIPEIDKPNKNANIETVLKELLEEPDETKGR

>member
-246 IAKQDSTKA
+246 IAKQDSSKA

-295 VSAASAPA
+295 VLAASAPA

-422 EQCKYKKA
+422 EQCKYEKA

-438 DYKDAAAKIVAC
+438 DYKDAADKANEC
-450 DTALNTLSEKRQE
+450 NHQLS
-463 VLFYQKQGG
+463 
-472 ELQNRKNNY
+472 
-481 DDIKSDINR
+481 
-490 QIDHGQWILE
+490 
-500 QMPEEIKETKKV
+500 
-512 FRLALIDWLIG
+512 
-523 CCVCICIASFSSAST
+523 
-538 LEALLVLPYYVIDFV
+538 
-553 FLVLWTKQLKRVS
+553 
-566 EYTENKKKVYIA
+566 
-578 LGILCP
+578 
-584 PIVHA
+584 
-589 IAMVRSSR
+589 
-597 DIDDY
+597 
-602 HTSINQTKS
+602 
-611 SILTLQDTLRTANHE
+611 
-626 QQKIN
+626 
-631 NDMEKNN
+631 
-638 VALQQ
+638 
-643 ASDVIRSLNL
+643 
-653 SKYESLDPLLEEAGN
+653 LLEEQNTKIANQRTTITDLNNRRAQLDLKNINNSRQTERAYQTLRETAGN
-668 IVIDDGKASA
+668 LKKTKALLIVTLCNWITGCLACLSMVSYSDQANTFGSAMVVLYFCLNVVFIILWIQYLEYSTNYTKNRKTTEIILSFLFPFIFHIIALIRTGKD
-678 SVLQRKMDIGYGRAT
+678 MDAHQFNVANI
-693 ALMDQLEQIGLIS
+693 
-706 PQDGAKAQKVQMNK
+706 
-720 QQWQAILHKAGEV
+720 QAILTKSQHESDRICAEQNQIGKELAMAKDDLEAANNTVRKIRGESV
-733 E
+733 GRTENSFEIPEIDKPNKNANTETVLKELLEEPDETKGR

>member
-121 IRCANGYQRDIFET
+121 IRCANGYQRDIFEA

-246 IAKQDSTKA
+246 IAKQDSSKA

-295 VSAASAPA
+295 VLAASAPA

-438 DYKDAAAKIVAC
+438 DYKDAADKANEC
-450 DTALNTLSEKRQE
+450 NHQLS
-463 VLFYQKQGG
+463 
-472 ELQNRKNNY
+472 
-481 DDIKSDINR
+481 
-490 QIDHGQWILE
+490 
-500 QMPEEIKETKKV
+500 
-512 FRLALIDWLIG
+512 
-523 CCVCICIASFSSAST
+523 
-538 LEALLVLPYYVIDFV
+538 
-553 FLVLWTKQLKRVS
+553 
-566 EYTENKKKVYIA
+566 
-578 LGILCP
+578 
-584 PIVHA
+584 
-589 IAMVRSSR
+589 
-597 DIDDY
+597 
-602 HTSINQTKS
+602 
-611 SILTLQDTLRTANHE
+611 
-626 QQKIN
+626 
-631 NDMEKNN
+631 
-638 VALQQ
+638 
-643 ASDVIRSLNL
+643 
-653 SKYESLDPLLEEAGN
+653 LLEEQNTKIANQRTTITDLNNRRAQLDLKNINNSRQTERAYQTLRETAGN
-668 IVIDDGKASA
+668 LKKTKVLLIVTLCNWITGCLACLSMVSYSDQANTFGSAMVVLYFCLNVVFIILWIQYLEYSTNYTKNRKTTEIILSFLFPFIFHIIALIRTGKD
-678 SVLQRKMDIGYGRAT
+678 MDAHQFNVANI
-693 ALMDQLEQIGLIS
+693 
-706 PQDGAKAQKVQMNK
+706 
-720 QQWQAILHKAGEV
+720 QAILTKSQHESDRICAEQNQIGKELAMAKDDLETANNTVRKIRGESV
-733 E
+733 GRTENSFEIPEIDKPNKNANTETVLKELLEEPDETKGR

>member
-295 VSAASAPA
+295 VLAASAPA

-422 EQCKYKKA
+422 EQCKYEKA

-438 DYKDAAAKIVAC
+438 DYKDAADKANEC
-450 DTALNTLSEKRQE
+450 NYQLS
-463 VLFYQKQGG
+463 
-472 ELQNRKNNY
+472 
-481 DDIKSDINR
+481 
-490 QIDHGQWILE
+490 
-500 QMPEEIKETKKV
+500 
-512 FRLALIDWLIG
+512 
-523 CCVCICIASFSSAST
+523 
-538 LEALLVLPYYVIDFV
+538 
-553 FLVLWTKQLKRVS
+553 
-566 EYTENKKKVYIA
+566 
-578 LGILCP
+578 
-584 PIVHA
+584 
-589 IAMVRSSR
+589 
-597 DIDDY
+597 
-602 HTSINQTKS
+602 
-611 SILTLQDTLRTANHE
+611 
-626 QQKIN
+626 
-631 NDMEKNN
+631 
-638 VALQQ
+638 
-643 ASDVIRSLNL
+643 
-653 SKYESLDPLLEEAGN
+653 LLEEQNTKIANQRTTITDLNNRRAQLDLKNINNSQQTERAYQTLRETAGN
-668 IVIDDGKASA
+668 LKKTKALLIVTLCNWITGCLACLSMVSYSDQANTFGSAMIVLYFCLNVVFIILWIQYLEYSTNYTKNRKTTEIILSFLFPFIFHIIALIRTGKD
-678 SVLQRKMDIGYGRAT
+678 MDAHQFNIAN
-693 ALMDQLEQIGLIS
+693 I
-706 PQDGAKAQKVQMNK
+706 
-720 QQWQAILHKAGEV
+720 QAILTKSQHESDRICAEQNQIGKELAMAKDDLETANNTVRKIRGESV
-733 E
+733 GRTENSFEIPEIDKPNKNANIETVLTELLEEPDETKGR

>member
-115 EDYLNA
+115 ENYLNA
-121 IRCANGYQRDIFET
+121 IRCANGYQRDIFEA

-295 VSAASAPA
+295 ILATSAPT

-422 EQCKYKKA
+422 EQCKYEKA
-430 RLTFDLLG
+430 RLIFDLLG
-438 DYKDAAAKIVAC
+438 DYKDAADKANEC
-450 DTALNTLSEKRQE
+450 NHQLS
-463 VLFYQKQGG
+463 
-472 ELQNRKNNY
+472 
-481 DDIKSDINR
+481 
-490 QIDHGQWILE
+490 
-500 QMPEEIKETKKV
+500 
-512 FRLALIDWLIG
+512 
-523 CCVCICIASFSSAST
+523 
-538 LEALLVLPYYVIDFV
+538 
-553 FLVLWTKQLKRVS
+553 
-566 EYTENKKKVYIA
+566 
-578 LGILCP
+578 
-584 PIVHA
+584 
-589 IAMVRSSR
+589 
-597 DIDDY
+597 
-602 HTSINQTKS
+602 
-611 SILTLQDTLRTANHE
+611 
-626 QQKIN
+626 
-631 NDMEKNN
+631 
-638 VALQQ
+638 
-643 ASDVIRSLNL
+643 
-653 SKYESLDPLLEEAGN
+653 LLEEQNTKIANQRTTSTDLNNRRAQLDLKNINNSRQTERAYQTLRETAGN
-668 IVIDDGKASA
+668 LKKTKVLLIVTLCNWITGCLACLSMVSYSDQANTFGSAMVVLYFCLNVVFIILWIQYLEYSTNYTKNRKTTEIILSFLFPFIFHIIALIRTGKD
-678 SVLQRKMDIGYGRAT
+678 MDAHQFNVANI
-693 ALMDQLEQIGLIS
+693 
-706 PQDGAKAQKVQMNK
+706 
-720 QQWQAILHKAGEV
+720 QAILTKSQHESDRICAEQNQIGKELAMAKDDLETANNTVRKIRGESV
-733 E
+733 GRTENSFEIRGESVGRTENSFEIPEIDKPNKNANIETVLKELLEEPDETKGR

>member
-295 VSAASAPA
+295 VLAASAPA

-422 EQCKYKKA
+422 EQCKYEKA

-438 DYKDAAAKIVAC
+438 DYKDAADKANEC
-450 DTALNTLSEKRQE
+450 NHQLS
-463 VLFYQKQGG
+463 
-472 ELQNRKNNY
+472 
-481 DDIKSDINR
+481 
-490 QIDHGQWILE
+490 
-500 QMPEEIKETKKV
+500 
-512 FRLALIDWLIG
+512 
-523 CCVCICIASFSSAST
+523 
-538 LEALLVLPYYVIDFV
+538 
-553 FLVLWTKQLKRVS
+553 
-566 EYTENKKKVYIA
+566 
-578 LGILCP
+578 
-584 PIVHA
+584 
-589 IAMVRSSR
+589 
-597 DIDDY
+597 
-602 HTSINQTKS
+602 
-611 SILTLQDTLRTANHE
+611 
-626 QQKIN
+626 
-631 NDMEKNN
+631 
-638 VALQQ
+638 
-643 ASDVIRSLNL
+643 
-653 SKYESLDPLLEEAGN
+653 LLEEQNTKIANQRTTITDLNNRRAQLDLKNINNSRQTERAYQTLRETAGN
-668 IVIDDGKASA
+668 LKKTKALLIVTLCNWITGCLACLSMVSYSDQANTFGSAMIVLYFCLNVVFIILWIQYLEYSTNYTKNRKTTEIILSFLFPFIFHIIALIRTGKD
-678 SVLQRKMDIGYGRAT
+678 MDAHQFNVANI
-693 ALMDQLEQIGLIS
+693 
-706 PQDGAKAQKVQMNK
+706 
-720 QQWQAILHKAGEV
+720 QAILTKSQHESDRICAEQNQIGKELAMAKDDLETANNTVRKIRGESV
-733 E
+733 GRTENSFEIPEIDKPNKNANTETVLKELLEEPDETKGR

>member
-295 VSAASAPA
+295 VLAASAPA
-303 LQTQERAVQTA
+303 LQTQEQAVQTD

-422 EQCKYKKA
+422 EQCKYEKA

-438 DYKDAAAKIVAC
+438 DYKDAADKANEC
-450 DTALNTLSEKRQE
+450 NHQLS
-463 VLFYQKQGG
+463 
-472 ELQNRKNNY
+472 
-481 DDIKSDINR
+481 
-490 QIDHGQWILE
+490 
-500 QMPEEIKETKKV
+500 
-512 FRLALIDWLIG
+512 
-523 CCVCICIASFSSAST
+523 
-538 LEALLVLPYYVIDFV
+538 
-553 FLVLWTKQLKRVS
+553 
-566 EYTENKKKVYIA
+566 
-578 LGILCP
+578 
-584 PIVHA
+584 
-589 IAMVRSSR
+589 
-597 DIDDY
+597 
-602 HTSINQTKS
+602 
-611 SILTLQDTLRTANHE
+611 
-626 QQKIN
+626 
-631 NDMEKNN
+631 
-638 VALQQ
+638 
-643 ASDVIRSLNL
+643 
-653 SKYESLDPLLEEAGN
+653 LLEEQNTKIANQRTTITDLNNRRAQLDLKNINNSRQTERAYQTLRETAGN
-668 IVIDDGKASA
+668 LKKTKALLIVTLCNWITGCLACLSMVSYSDQANAFGSAMIVLYFCLNVVFIILWIQYLEYSTNYTKNRKTTEIILSFLFPFIFHIIALIRTGKD
-678 SVLQRKMDIGYGRAT
+678 MDAHQFNVANI
-693 ALMDQLEQIGLIS
+693 
-706 PQDGAKAQKVQMNK
+706 
-720 QQWQAILHKAGEV
+720 QAILAKSQHESDRICAEQNQIGKELAMAKDDLEAANNTVRKIRGESV
-733 E
+733 GRTENSFEIPEIDKPNKNANTETVLKELLEEPDGTKGR

>member
-145 NISTISKEEKPYDV
+145 NISTIFKEEKPYDV

-295 VSAASAPA
+295 VLAASAPA

-422 EQCKYKKA
+422 EQCKYEKA

-438 DYKDAAAKIVAC
+438 DYKDATDKANEC
-450 DTALNTLSEKRQE
+450 NHQLS
-463 VLFYQKQGG
+463 
-472 ELQNRKNNY
+472 
-481 DDIKSDINR
+481 
-490 QIDHGQWILE
+490 
-500 QMPEEIKETKKV
+500 
-512 FRLALIDWLIG
+512 
-523 CCVCICIASFSSAST
+523 
-538 LEALLVLPYYVIDFV
+538 
-553 FLVLWTKQLKRVS
+553 
-566 EYTENKKKVYIA
+566 
-578 LGILCP
+578 
-584 PIVHA
+584 
-589 IAMVRSSR
+589 
-597 DIDDY
+597 
-602 HTSINQTKS
+602 
-611 SILTLQDTLRTANHE
+611 
-626 QQKIN
+626 
-631 NDMEKNN
+631 
-638 VALQQ
+638 
-643 ASDVIRSLNL
+643 
-653 SKYESLDPLLEEAGN
+653 LLEEQNTKIANQRTTITDLNNRRAQLDLKNINNSRQTERAYQTLRETAGN
-668 IVIDDGKASA
+668 LKKTKALLIVTLCNWITGCLACLSMVSYSDQANTFGSAMIVLYFCLNVVFIILWIQYLEYSTNYTKNRKTTEIILSFLFPFIFHIIALIRTGKD
-678 SVLQRKMDIGYGRAT
+678 MDAHQFNVANI
-693 ALMDQLEQIGLIS
+693 
-706 PQDGAKAQKVQMNK
+706 
-720 QQWQAILHKAGEV
+720 QAILTKSQHESDRICAEQNQIGKELAMAKDDLETANNTVRKIRGESV
-733 E
+733 GRTENSFEIPEIDKPNKNANTETVLKELLEEPDETKGR

>member
-34 PKLGDEKRVAM
+34 PKLDDEKRVAM

-99 RVPTVNRFQ
+99 RIPTVNRFQ

-281 KIGFLQDLVRGVKK
+281 KIGFLQDLVRGIKK
-295 VSAASAPA
+295 VLEASAPA

-422 EQCKYKKA
+422 EQCKYEKA

-438 DYKDAAAKIVAC
+438 DYKDAANKANEC
-450 DTALNTLSEKRQE
+450 NHQLS
-463 VLFYQKQGG
+463 
-472 ELQNRKNNY
+472 
-481 DDIKSDINR
+481 
-490 QIDHGQWILE
+490 
-500 QMPEEIKETKKV
+500 
-512 FRLALIDWLIG
+512 
-523 CCVCICIASFSSAST
+523 
-538 LEALLVLPYYVIDFV
+538 
-553 FLVLWTKQLKRVS
+553 
-566 EYTENKKKVYIA
+566 
-578 LGILCP
+578 
-584 PIVHA
+584 
-589 IAMVRSSR
+589 
-597 DIDDY
+597 
-602 HTSINQTKS
+602 
-611 SILTLQDTLRTANHE
+611 
-626 QQKIN
+626 
-631 NDMEKNN
+631 
-638 VALQQ
+638 
-643 ASDVIRSLNL
+643 
-653 SKYESLDPLLEEAGN
+653 LLEEQNTKIANQRTTITDLNNRRAQLDLKNINNSRQTERAYQTLRETAGN
-668 IVIDDGKASA
+668 LKKTKALLIVTLCNWITGCLACLSMVSYSDQANTFGSAMIVLYFCLNVVFIILWIQYLEYSTNYTKNRKTTEIILSFLFPFIFHIIALIRTGKD
-678 SVLQRKMDIGYGRAT
+678 MDAHQFNVANI
-693 ALMDQLEQIGLIS
+693 
-706 PQDGAKAQKVQMNK
+706 
-720 QQWQAILHKAGEV
+720 QAILAKSQHESDRICAEQNQIGKELAMAKDDLEAANNTVRKIRGESV
-733 E
+733 GRTENSFEIPEIDKPNKNANTETVLKELLEEPDETKGR

>member
-15 VTDGASV
+15 ITDGASV

-115 EDYLNA
+115 GDYLNA

-246 IAKQDSTKA
+246 IAKQESTKA

-295 VSAASAPA
+295 ILAASAPT

-393 FANEKQKAQLD
+393 FANKKQKAQLD

-422 EQCKYKKA
+422 EQCKYEKA

-438 DYKDAAAKIVAC
+438 DYKDAADKANEC
-450 DTALNTLSEKRQE
+450 NHQLS
-463 VLFYQKQGG
+463 
-472 ELQNRKNNY
+472 
-481 DDIKSDINR
+481 
-490 QIDHGQWILE
+490 
-500 QMPEEIKETKKV
+500 
-512 FRLALIDWLIG
+512 
-523 CCVCICIASFSSAST
+523 
-538 LEALLVLPYYVIDFV
+538 
-553 FLVLWTKQLKRVS
+553 
-566 EYTENKKKVYIA
+566 
-578 LGILCP
+578 
-584 PIVHA
+584 
-589 IAMVRSSR
+589 
-597 DIDDY
+597 
-602 HTSINQTKS
+602 
-611 SILTLQDTLRTANHE
+611 
-626 QQKIN
+626 
-631 NDMEKNN
+631 
-638 VALQQ
+638 
-643 ASDVIRSLNL
+643 
-653 SKYESLDPLLEEAGN
+653 LLEEQNTKIANQRTTITDLNNRRAQLDLKNINNSQQTERAYQTLRETAGN
-668 IVIDDGKASA
+668 LKKTKVLLIVTLCNWITGCLACLSMVSYSDQANTFGSAMIVLYFCLNVVFIILWIQYLEYSTNYTKNRKTTEIILSFLFPFIFHIIALIRTGKD
-678 SVLQRKMDIGYGRAT
+678 MDAHQFNVANI
-693 ALMDQLEQIGLIS
+693 
-706 PQDGAKAQKVQMNK
+706 
-720 QQWQAILHKAGEV
+720 QAILTKSQHESDRICAEQNQIGKELAMAKDDLEAANNTVRKIRGESV
-733 E
+733 GRTENSFEIPEIDKPNKNANTETVLKELLEEPDETKGR

>member
-295 VSAASAPA
+295 VLAASAPA

-422 EQCKYKKA
+422 EQCKYEKA

-438 DYKDAAAKIVAC
+438 DYKDAADKANEC
-450 DTALNTLSEKRQE
+450 NHQLS
-463 VLFYQKQGG
+463 
-472 ELQNRKNNY
+472 
-481 DDIKSDINR
+481 
-490 QIDHGQWILE
+490 
-500 QMPEEIKETKKV
+500 
-512 FRLALIDWLIG
+512 
-523 CCVCICIASFSSAST
+523 
-538 LEALLVLPYYVIDFV
+538 
-553 FLVLWTKQLKRVS
+553 
-566 EYTENKKKVYIA
+566 
-578 LGILCP
+578 
-584 PIVHA
+584 
-589 IAMVRSSR
+589 
-597 DIDDY
+597 
-602 HTSINQTKS
+602 
-611 SILTLQDTLRTANHE
+611 
-626 QQKIN
+626 
-631 NDMEKNN
+631 
-638 VALQQ
+638 
-643 ASDVIRSLNL
+643 
-653 SKYESLDPLLEEAGN
+653 LLEEQNTKIANQRTTITDLNNRRAQLDLKNINNSRQTERAYQTLRETAGN
-668 IVIDDGKASA
+668 LKKTKALLIVTLCNWITGCLACLSMVSYSDQANAFGSAMIVLYFCLNVVFIILWIQYLEYSTNYTKNRKTTEIILSFLFPFIFHIIALIRTGKD
-678 SVLQRKMDIGYGRAT
+678 MDAHQFNVANI
-693 ALMDQLEQIGLIS
+693 
-706 PQDGAKAQKVQMNK
+706 
-720 QQWQAILHKAGEV
+720 QAILTKSQHESDRICAEQNQIGKELAMAKDDLEAANNTVRKIRGESV
-733 E
+733 GRTENSFEIPEIDKPNKNANTETVLKELLEEPDETKGR

>member
-145 NISTISKEEKPYDV
+145 NISTIFKEEKPYDV

-237 KNEWDRYLS
+237 KNEWNRYLS

-295 VSAASAPA
+295 VLVASAPA

-422 EQCKYKKA
+422 EQCKYEKA

-438 DYKDAAAKIVAC
+438 DYKDAADKANEC
-450 DTALNTLSEKRQE
+450 NHQLS
-463 VLFYQKQGG
+463 
-472 ELQNRKNNY
+472 
-481 DDIKSDINR
+481 
-490 QIDHGQWILE
+490 
-500 QMPEEIKETKKV
+500 
-512 FRLALIDWLIG
+512 
-523 CCVCICIASFSSAST
+523 
-538 LEALLVLPYYVIDFV
+538 
-553 FLVLWTKQLKRVS
+553 
-566 EYTENKKKVYIA
+566 
-578 LGILCP
+578 
-584 PIVHA
+584 
-589 IAMVRSSR
+589 
-597 DIDDY
+597 
-602 HTSINQTKS
+602 
-611 SILTLQDTLRTANHE
+611 
-626 QQKIN
+626 
-631 NDMEKNN
+631 
-638 VALQQ
+638 
-643 ASDVIRSLNL
+643 
-653 SKYESLDPLLEEAGN
+653 LLEEQNTKIANQRTTITDLNNRRAQLDLKNINNSRQTERAYQTLRETAGN
-668 IVIDDGKASA
+668 LKKTKALLIVTLCNWITGCLACLSMVSYSDQANTFGSAMIVLYFCLNVVFIILWIQYLEYSTNYTKNRKTTEIILSFLFPFIFHIIALIRTGKD
-678 SVLQRKMDIGYGRAT
+678 MDAHQFNVANI
-693 ALMDQLEQIGLIS
+693 
-706 PQDGAKAQKVQMNK
+706 
-720 QQWQAILHKAGEV
+720 QAILTKSQHESDRICAEQNQIGKELAMAKDDLETANNTVRKIRGESV
-733 E
+733 GCTENSFEIPEIDKPNKNANTETVLKELLEEPDETKGR

>member
-295 VSAASAPA
+295 VLAASAPA
-303 LQTQERAVQTA
+303 LQTQEQAVQTA

-404 AFLDLRT
+404 AFLNLRT

-422 EQCKYKKA
+422 EQCKYEKA

-438 DYKDAAAKIVAC
+438 DYKDAADKANEC
-450 DTALNTLSEKRQE
+450 NHQLS
-463 VLFYQKQGG
+463 
-472 ELQNRKNNY
+472 
-481 DDIKSDINR
+481 
-490 QIDHGQWILE
+490 
-500 QMPEEIKETKKV
+500 
-512 FRLALIDWLIG
+512 
-523 CCVCICIASFSSAST
+523 
-538 LEALLVLPYYVIDFV
+538 
-553 FLVLWTKQLKRVS
+553 
-566 EYTENKKKVYIA
+566 
-578 LGILCP
+578 
-584 PIVHA
+584 
-589 IAMVRSSR
+589 
-597 DIDDY
+597 
-602 HTSINQTKS
+602 
-611 SILTLQDTLRTANHE
+611 
-626 QQKIN
+626 
-631 NDMEKNN
+631 
-638 VALQQ
+638 
-643 ASDVIRSLNL
+643 
-653 SKYESLDPLLEEAGN
+653 LLEEQNTKIANQRTTITDLNNRRAQLDLKNINNSRQTEQAYQTLRETAGN
-668 IVIDDGKASA
+668 LKKTKALLIVTLCNWITGCLACLSMVSYSDQANTFGSAMIVLYFCLNVVFIILWIQYLEYSTNYTKNRKTTEIILSFLFPFIFHIIALIRTGKD
-678 SVLQRKMDIGYGRAT
+678 MDAHQFNVANI
-693 ALMDQLEQIGLIS
+693 
-706 PQDGAKAQKVQMNK
+706 
-720 QQWQAILHKAGEV
+720 QAILTKSQHESDRICAEQNQIGKELAMAKDDLETANNTVRKIRGESV
-733 E
+733 GRTENSFEIPEIDKPNKNANTETVLKELLEEPDETKGR

>member
-28 GTKQTL
+28 GTKQAL

-121 IRCANGYQRDIFET
+121 IRCANGYQRDIFEA

-246 IAKQDSTKA
+246 IAKQDSSKA

-295 VSAASAPA
+295 VLAASAPA

-422 EQCKYKKA
+422 EQCKYEKA

-438 DYKDAAAKIVAC
+438 DYKDAADKANEC
-450 DTALNTLSEKRQE
+450 NHQLS
-463 VLFYQKQGG
+463 
-472 ELQNRKNNY
+472 
-481 DDIKSDINR
+481 
-490 QIDHGQWILE
+490 
-500 QMPEEIKETKKV
+500 
-512 FRLALIDWLIG
+512 
-523 CCVCICIASFSSAST
+523 
-538 LEALLVLPYYVIDFV
+538 
-553 FLVLWTKQLKRVS
+553 
-566 EYTENKKKVYIA
+566 
-578 LGILCP
+578 
-584 PIVHA
+584 
-589 IAMVRSSR
+589 
-597 DIDDY
+597 
-602 HTSINQTKS
+602 
-611 SILTLQDTLRTANHE
+611 
-626 QQKIN
+626 
-631 NDMEKNN
+631 
-638 VALQQ
+638 
-643 ASDVIRSLNL
+643 
-653 SKYESLDPLLEEAGN
+653 LLEEQNTKIANQRTTITDLNNRRAQLDLKNINNSRQTERAYQTLRETAGN
-668 IVIDDGKASA
+668 LKKTKALLIVTLCNWITGCLACLSMVSYSDQANTFGSAMVVLYFCLNVVFIILWIQYLEYSTNYTKNRKTTEIILSFLFPFIFHIIALIRTGKD
-678 SVLQRKMDIGYGRAT
+678 MDAHQFNVANI
-693 ALMDQLEQIGLIS
+693 
-706 PQDGAKAQKVQMNK
+706 
-720 QQWQAILHKAGEV
+720 QAILTKSQHESDRICAEQNQIGKELAMAKDDLEAANNTVRKIRGESV
-733 E
+733 GRTENSFEIPEIDKPNKNANTETVLKELLEEPDETKGR

>member
-135 EAAQIDTIQK
+135 EAAHIDTIQK
-145 NISTISKEEKPYDV
+145 NIYTISKEEKPYDV

-295 VSAASAPA
+295 ILATSAPT

-438 DYKDAAAKIVAC
+438 DYKDAADKANEC
-450 DTALNTLSEKRQE
+450 NHQLS
-463 VLFYQKQGG
+463 
-472 ELQNRKNNY
+472 
-481 DDIKSDINR
+481 
-490 QIDHGQWILE
+490 
-500 QMPEEIKETKKV
+500 
-512 FRLALIDWLIG
+512 
-523 CCVCICIASFSSAST
+523 
-538 LEALLVLPYYVIDFV
+538 
-553 FLVLWTKQLKRVS
+553 
-566 EYTENKKKVYIA
+566 
-578 LGILCP
+578 
-584 PIVHA
+584 
-589 IAMVRSSR
+589 
-597 DIDDY
+597 
-602 HTSINQTKS
+602 
-611 SILTLQDTLRTANHE
+611 
-626 QQKIN
+626 
-631 NDMEKNN
+631 
-638 VALQQ
+638 
-643 ASDVIRSLNL
+643 
-653 SKYESLDPLLEEAGN
+653 LLEEQNTKIANQRTTITDLNNRRAQLDLKNINNSQQTERAYQTLRETAGN
-668 IVIDDGKASA
+668 LKKTKVLLIVTLCNWITGCLACLSMVSYSDQANTFGSAMIVLYFCLNVVFIILWIQYLEYSTNYTKNRKTTEIILSFLFPFIFHIIALIRTGKD
-678 SVLQRKMDIGYGRAT
+678 MDAHQFNIAN
-693 ALMDQLEQIGLIS
+693 I
-706 PQDGAKAQKVQMNK
+706 
-720 QQWQAILHKAGEV
+720 QAILTKSQHESDRICAEQNQIGKELAMAKDDLETANNTVRKIRGESV
-733 E
+733 GRTENSFEIPEIDKPNKNANTETVLTELLEEPDETKGR

>member
-135 EAAQIDTIQK
+135 EAAHIDTIQK

-295 VSAASAPA
+295 ILATSAPT

-438 DYKDAAAKIVAC
+438 DYKDAADKANEC
-450 DTALNTLSEKRQE
+450 NHQLS
-463 VLFYQKQGG
+463 
-472 ELQNRKNNY
+472 
-481 DDIKSDINR
+481 
-490 QIDHGQWILE
+490 
-500 QMPEEIKETKKV
+500 
-512 FRLALIDWLIG
+512 
-523 CCVCICIASFSSAST
+523 
-538 LEALLVLPYYVIDFV
+538 
-553 FLVLWTKQLKRVS
+553 
-566 EYTENKKKVYIA
+566 
-578 LGILCP
+578 
-584 PIVHA
+584 
-589 IAMVRSSR
+589 
-597 DIDDY
+597 
-602 HTSINQTKS
+602 
-611 SILTLQDTLRTANHE
+611 
-626 QQKIN
+626 
-631 NDMEKNN
+631 
-638 VALQQ
+638 
-643 ASDVIRSLNL
+643 
-653 SKYESLDPLLEEAGN
+653 LLEEQNTKIANQRTTITDLNNRRAQLDLKNINNSQQTERAYQTLRETAGN
-668 IVIDDGKASA
+668 LKKTKVLLIVTLCNWITGCLACLSMVSYSDQANTFGSAMIVLYFCLNVVFIILWIQYLEYSTNYTKNRKTTEIILSFLFPFIFHIIALIRTGKD
-678 SVLQRKMDIGYGRAT
+678 MDAHQFNIAN
-693 ALMDQLEQIGLIS
+693 I
-706 PQDGAKAQKVQMNK
+706 
-720 QQWQAILHKAGEV
+720 QAILTKSQHESDRICAEQNQIGKELAMAKDDLETANNTVRKIRGESV
-733 E
+733 GRTENSFEIPKIDKPNKNANTETVLTELLEEPDETKGR